1 MTGKPIDKTVFAL
14 AVVTSLLV
22 SIPLILFSNSIGP
35 GIVELYDWTASNLG
49 IIYQWA
55 AIGAMAVAAYLAF
68 GPYGHIKLGATD
80 EEVSEMLGVSVYMGG
95 GPSLMYA
102 ADAWTDWQQTAG

>member
-35 GIVELYDWTASNLG
+35 GIVELYDWTAFSTGLVSNGPITMKRRPLALSLSQLKQFG
-49 IIYQWA
+49 
-55 AIGAMAVAAYLAF
+55 GRRAMACF
-68 GPYGHIKLGATD
+68 TGA
-80 EEVSEMLGVSVYMGG
+80 SALGVF
-95 GPSLMYA
+95 
-102 ADAWTDWQQTAG
+102 TAFPR

>member
-14 AVVTSLLV
+14 AVATSLLV

-55 AIGAMAVAAYLAF
+55 AIGAMAAAGYLAF
-68 GPYGHIKLGATD
+68 GPYGHIKLGAKDDVPDFSTLSW
-80 EEVSEMLGVSVYMGG
+80 VAMLFSSALGVF
-95 GPSLMYA
+95 
-102 ADAWTDWQQTAG
+102 TAFPR